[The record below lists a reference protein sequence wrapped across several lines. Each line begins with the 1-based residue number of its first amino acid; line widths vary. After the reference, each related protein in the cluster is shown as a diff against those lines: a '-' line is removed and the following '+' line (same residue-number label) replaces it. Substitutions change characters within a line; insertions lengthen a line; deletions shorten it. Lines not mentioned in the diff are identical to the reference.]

1 MRDLPQLLHTYDRHH
16 LLEGSRWL
24 RFPHRAGDIVVSTSY
39 KAGTTWVQTII
50 ANLLFQDGVLP
61 APVSVIGPRLEMRL
75 RPAEADFATLAAQT
89 WRRQIKTHLPLSGLP
104 YHLDVR
110 YVVVGRDGRDVFMSM
125 LNHHQNYTDQ
135 MRQMLAQFD
144 AVAGGPFAFDLGE
157 PRAWFRTWTTRASFP
172 WEHDGYPYWSHLT
185 HFASWWEYRHLPN
198 IHLVHFADLLAD
210 APGTIRALA
219 AFLDITIDAA
229 AFPGILT
236 RISFAHMREHFAT
249 QIEPMADVIWKEGG
263 NTFMNRGTNG
273 RWRELLGAEEL
284 ASYDTAVARTLAPD
298 AVHWLAHGGAL
309 PA

>member
-50 ANLLFQDGVLP
+50 ANLLFQDGVFP
-61 APVSVIGPRLEMRL
+61 APVSVMGPWLEMRL

-125 LNHHQNYTDQ
+125 LNHHQNYTDS
-135 MRQMLAQFD
+135 D
-144 AVAGGPFAFDLGE
+144 ATDAGAVRRGGRRPLRIRSRRATRVVPDLG
-157 PRAWFRTWTTRASFP
+157 ASFP

-263 NTFMNRGTNG
+263 YTFMNRGTNG